1 MEPTWQIT
9 ITTKPL
15 NFTKMQQSLIGPPLN
30 NTARAITQRAGSIQG
45 VPSNTHRV
53 QIHKATKPMRKANNK
68 SN

>member
-1 MEPTWQIT
+1 
-9 ITTKPL
+9 
-15 NFTKMQQSLIGPPLN
+15 
-30 NTARAITQRAGSIQG
+30 